1 MTMHIRSASASPTSY
16 LGAAHMG
23 HEAHK
28 GHGVHM
34 GHGAHKAHGHH
45 GGGKSD
51 STTDDPTNPLSP
63 DYDPTL
69 DPNSPL
75 FGGASASQTSG
86 ILGTDQLQLSR

>member
-1 MTMHIRSASASPTSY
+1 MNIRSASASPTSP
-16 LGAAHMG
+16 LDGA
-23 HEAHK
+23 
-28 GHGVHM
+28 HM

-45 GGGKSD
+45 GGGGGKSD

-86 ILGTDQLQLSR
+86 ILGTDQLSLSR